1 MTKLSKISLFISV
14 ILMLLFFGQQ
24 SLLVFHFINYVD
36 MIGFFG
42 YACLLAFLP
51 FMSVVIYEYIKRN
64 KKGREKSEYVKTL
77 NETLI
82 SQSQNPLFY
91 EGNISEGAKAL
102 TKEVTNSINADR
114 CSIWLYNEDRT
125 SIVCQQLYIEE
136 EDKWYQDIELHK
148 KDFQPYFLTLLINP
162 IIVADDAETH
172 HATSCF
178 SESYLKP
185 LGIKSMLDVPLIYK
199 GETIGVICIESYRE
213 RKWDKVEI
221 DFAQMLA
228 SLFSFSYSVKEIN
241 EVNRVMNDIENFIDY
256 SVLVSKADKNG
267 KITYVNKKFEEVSGW
282 KLKQVIGKDHNV
294 VNSGKHSK
302 EFWAN
307 MYKTTVQEKKI
318 WNEVVTNKTKN
329 GELYWV
335 DSYITAEF
343 DNEGKLKGFMSLR
356 YDVTELMRQADEIAK
371 KNVYLEHAAKILRHD
386 MHSGIN
392 TYIPRGISSLERRLN
407 EKVIEDLK
415 LEAPLKMLKEGL
427 KHSQKVYRGVYEFT
441 NLVKKDVILEKT
453 ELNLKNVMENYLI
466 TTSYKSQ
473 VIIDELSTERINES
487 LFSTA
492 IDNLIRNGLKY
503 NDSDTKFVHLYMED
517 GQLVVQD
524 NGRGLTQED
533 FNNLSKPYVRKK
545 DQKESGTGLGLNI
558 CLAIL
563 HEHGFSVTCDKN
575 EIGTKIKIKFI

>member
-1 MTKLSKISLFISV
+1 
-14 ILMLLFFGQQ
+14 
-24 SLLVFHFINYVD
+24 

-64 KKGREKSEYVKTL
+64 KKGREKSEYVRTL

-125 SIVCQQLYIEE
+125 SIICQQLYIEE

-178 SESYLKP
+178 TESYLKP

-199 GETIGVICIESYRE
+199 GETIGVICIESYLE

-282 KLKQVIGKDHNV
+282 KLKQAIGKDHSI

-318 WNEVVTNKTKN
+318 WNEVVTNKNKN

-392 TYIPRGISSLERRLN
+392 TYIPRGVSSLERRLN

-415 LEAPLKMLKEGL
+415 LEAPLRMLKEGL

-453 ELNLKNVMENYLI
+453 ELNLKSVMENYLS

-545 DQKESGTGLGLNI
+545 DQKESGSGLGLNI

-563 HEHGFSVTCDKN
+563 QEHGFSVTCDKN
-575 EIGTKIKIKFI
+575 EIGTKINIKFI